1 MDAITRRGILER
13 GGTTIDWPGEPSLG
27 GYYGQEEI
35 DVVIKTIQDSMSFV
49 TGFGFICEEIAQ
61 FEAEFARYCGA
72 AESISINGAGTGLDM
87 AMMALDLEPGDE
99 VICPSI
105 NFRAAPMSIVGQG
118 GQWIPCEIDP
128 KTLQADPADVERR
141 ITPRTRAIYPVH
153 MNGLSAPIDDYLEIA
168 ERHPHPKHGPLKVIG
183 DAARALGGGYKGGKI
198 GGFGWMTV
206 FSFHTMK
213 NMTTLGEGGAI
224 TTDDPALAQRLRE
237 LRQFGSDTGWGT
249 NYKMTKVQAAV
260 GSVQLGRLEGFIV
273 DRRCVAQARD
283 EMLQDLPDLTL
294 PYEPDD
300 CVHSYYL
307 YTCLVPKE
315 WAGDKRNALLAM
327 LAEDY
332 HVNAIVANP
341 PVHSTVPF
349 LAQHTGA
356 PDLPVS
362 EETGARLFCL
372 PIHPCMSGDDN
383 EYLCAAL
390 WDAMERVRKMP

>member
-1 MDAITRRGILER
+1 MDAKTRKEILER
-13 GGTTIDWPGEPSLG
+13 GAPSIDWPGEPHLG

-35 DVVIKTIQDSMSFV
+35 DVVIKTILDSMNFV

-61 FEAEFARYCGA
+61 FEAEFAEYCGA
-72 AESISINGAGTGLDM
+72 AECISINGAGTGLDM

-118 GQWIPCEIDP
+118 GKWVPCEVDP
-128 KTLQADPADVERR
+128 RSLQADPADVEKRM
-141 ITPRTRAIYPVH
+141 TPRTRAIYPVH
-153 MNGLSAPIDDYLEIA
+153 MNGCSAPIDELLEIA
-168 ERHPHPKHGPLKVIG
+168 ERHPHPKHGPPKVIG

-224 TTDDPALAQRLRE
+224 TTSDPDLAARMRAI
-237 LRQFGSDTGWGT
+237 RQFGGDIGWGT

-260 GSVQLGRLEGFIV
+260 GSVQLGRLEGFIE
-273 DRRCVAQARD
+273 DRRRVAATRD
-283 EMLQDLPDLTL
+283 EMLGGIPELTL
-294 PYEPDD
+294 PYEPPD

-315 WAGDKRNALLAM
+315 WAGAKRDALLGM
-327 LAEDY
+327 LLEDY
-332 HVNAIVANP
+332 HINTVVANAP
-341 PVHSTVPF
+341 MHSTVPF
-349 LAQHTGA
+349 LAEHTGR

-362 EETGARLFCL
+362 EEIGARLFCIA
-372 PIHPCMSGDDN
+372 IHPCMSDADN
-383 EYLCAAL
+383 EYMCAAM
-390 WDAMERVRKMP
+390 WDAMEKMRKM